1 MRCIAIDDEK
11 PALEVMKNYIA
22 RIPELELVDVFTN
35 PIEAM
40 LAIKKQQIELVF
52 LDIQMPELTGLELK
66 QLIDDDIKVIFC
78 TAYSEFAVEGFNV
91 NAVDY
96 LLKPISF
103 DRFSKAVSKVLSVQS
118 NKTAEVADDYI
129 FVKTEQKG
137 KIIKINFK
145 EIDYIES
152 LGNYVSFQTESDKI
166 IAYYSLKELEELL
179 PKATFRRV
187 HKSFIIST
195 DKISMLENG
204 FVILKNKANKI
215 LKVPIGN
222 SYKEEFLAKLT
233 KKLL

>member
-22 RIPELELVDVFTN
+22 RIPELILVDVFTN

-103 DRFSKAVSKVLSVQS
+103 DRFSKAVSKVLSVQN
-118 NKTAEVADDYI
+118 NKTEEVSDDYI

-152 LGNYVSFQTESDKI
+152 LGNYVSFQTESDKV

-179 PKATFRRV
+179 PKANFQRI
-187 HKSFIIST
+187 HKSFIINT
-195 DKISMLENG
+195 EKISMLENG
-204 FVILKNKANKI
+204 FVILKNKANKT

-222 SYKEEFLAKLT
+222 SYKEYFLLKLK
-233 KKLL
+233 KKLI